1 MGIGSAY
8 LEIQTYGGT
17 LIGVIVVVG
26 GVLGLLLPIL
36 GYGAKTTKGAL
47 ISGAA
52 IIIGGAIIVTASK
65 IRDTY
70 EENKEF
76 NEVGKVFLGL
86 AIFGALL
93 KAIK

>member
-17 LIGVIVVVG
+17 LIGVIVAVG
-26 GVLGLLLPIL
+26 GVLGLLFS
-36 GYGAKTTKGAL
+36 KTTKGTL

-52 IIIGGAIIVTASK
+52 IIIGGAIMVTASK
-65 IRDTY
+65 VRTTY
-70 EENKEF
+70 QENKEF

>member
-26 GVLGLLLPIL
+26 GVLGLLFS
-36 GYGAKTTKGAL
+36 KTTKGAL

>member
-17 LIGVIVVVG
+17 LIGVIVAVG
-26 GVLGLLLPIL
+26 GVLGLLFS
-36 GYGAKTTKGAL
+36 KTTKGVL

-52 IIIGGAIIVTASK
+52 IIIGGAIAITASK
-65 IRDTY
+65 VRTTY
-70 EENKEF
+70 QENKEF

-86 AIFGALL
+86 AIFGAVL